1 MSDCTFKQRITIKP
15 SSHEFWPAGGWHRRG
30 SGWACFYACC
40 DKAIVRRAVVEP
52 RLGGGWKFAV
62 SEITDRGIIAV
73 ALQPACETASQ
84 PTLCIHA
91 ADLAACGHRYQEV
104 CHG

>member
-1 MSDCTFKQRITIKP
+1 MSDFTFKPRISVQP

-30 SGWACFYACC
+30 SGWARFYACSDTC
-40 DKAIVRRAVVEP
+40 IVRRAAVKP
-52 RLGGGWKFAV
+52 RLGGGWEFSV
-62 SEITDRGIIAV
+62 SEITACGIIAV

-91 ADLAACGHRYQEV
+91 ADLAACGHRYQEA